1 MPAMTEVERIAADY
15 RCTGLSVT
23 GHPVAHLRPELRRRG
38 ALTAEELKSRERD
51 DRVRAAGLVICR
63 QRPGPAHGIMFV
75 TLEDETGFS
84 NFVVMPDRV
93 ERMRDVLRAPLLLL
107 GGVVQEE
114 DGVVNVLVD
123 TAESLDL
130 AGQTLEVRSHDYR

>member
-1 MPAMTEVERIAADY
+1 MPSMSALERIAADY

-23 GHPVAHLRPELRRRG
+23 GHPVAYLRPELRRRG
-38 ALTAEELKSRERD
+38 ALTAEVLKAAVRG
-51 DRVRAAGLVICR
+51 DRVSAAGLVICR

-84 NFVVMPDRV
+84 NFVVMPDRR

-107 GGVVQEE
+107 GGVVQRE

-130 AGQTLEVRSHDYR
+130 GGQTLKVRSHDYR